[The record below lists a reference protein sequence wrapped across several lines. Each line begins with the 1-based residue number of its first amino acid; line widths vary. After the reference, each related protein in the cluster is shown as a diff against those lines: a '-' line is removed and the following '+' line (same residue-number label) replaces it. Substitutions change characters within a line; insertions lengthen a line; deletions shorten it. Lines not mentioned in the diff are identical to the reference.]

1 MAFITA
7 ALISGGAALLGG
19 ALASNAQGQAARTQ
33 ADAANNAAALQKS
46 TADQQLALQE
56 KMFNTQNA
64 LQEPFRQAGLS
75 GQNRLLDLLG
85 LSGNTTAAG
94 YGTAAQNFTPSD
106 LTSDPGYQF
115 RLSEGLK
122 ALDASAASRGGLLSG
137 NAGRALVDYGQA
149 SGSQEYQNA
158 FNRYNT
164 NRANILN
171 PLQSLAGQGQS
182 SSNTMGNAAANNAA
196 AGSGTLQNYGTNAG
210 NMMVNAGNAQ
220 ASGYLGQAN
229 SWNSALNNAASGYQ
243 NSVMM
248 NNLFGSNGGAG
259 GYQPYNNYSS
269 NGIPMPYSRP
279 SDL

>member
-33 ADAANNAAALQKS
+33 ADAANNAAALQKT
-46 TADQQLALQE
+46 TADKQLALQE
-56 KMFNTQNA
+56 KMFNKQNE

-85 LSGNTTAAG
+85 LSGNTKAAG

-115 RLSEGLK
+115 RLNEGLK

-149 SGSQEYQNA
+149 AGSQEYQNA

-182 SSNTMGNAAANNAA
+182 SSNTMGAAAGANAA
-196 AGSGTLQNYGTNAG
+196 AGSNTLQNYGTNAG

-229 SWNSALNNAASGYQ
+229 SWNQALNNAAGGYQ
-243 NSVMM
+243 NYAMM
-248 NNLFGSNGGAG
+248 NKLFGNGGYG
-259 GYQPYNNYSS
+259 PGSQNWYGSPTSGYGFTGPQ
-269 NGIPMPYSRP
+269 
-279 SDL
+279 

>member
-19 ALASNAQGQAARTQ
+19 ALASNAQGKAAEAQ
-33 ADAANNAAALQKS
+33 QSSAAK
-46 TADQQLALQE
+46 QLALQKE
-56 KMFNTQNA
+56 MFNKQIE
-64 LQEPFRQAGLS
+64 LQAPFRQAGLI

-158 FNRYNT
+158 FNRYQT
-164 NRANILN
+164 NRANLLN
-171 PLQSLAGQGQS
+171 PLQSLAGQAQS
-182 SSNTMGNAAANNAA
+182 SANTLGGAAQNYASTGTGSMQYGGNAA
-196 AGSGTLQNYGTNAG
+196 
-210 NMMVNAGNAQ
+210 

-243 NSVMM
+243 NYATM

-259 GYQPYNNYSS
+259 GYQPYNNYAS
-269 NGIPMPYSRP
+269 NGVPMPYSRP

>member
-46 TADQQLALQE
+46 TADKQLALQE
-56 KMFNTQNA
+56 KMFNTQNT
-64 LQEPFRQAGLS
+64 LQEPFRKAGIS

-94 YGTAAQNFTPSD
+94 YGSAAQNFTPSD

-122 ALDASAASRGGLLSG
+122 ALDASAAARGGLNSG

-149 SGSQEYQNA
+149 AGSQEYQNA
-158 FNRYNT
+158 YNRYNT

-182 SSNTMGNAAANNAA
+182 SSNAMGAAAGANAA
-196 AGSGTLQNYGTNAG
+196 AGSNTLQNYGNNAG

-243 NSVMM
+243 NSILMSK
-248 NNLFGSNGGAG
+248 LFGSETG
-259 GYQPYNNYSS
+259 GYQPYNNYAS
-269 NGIPMPYSRP
+269 NGVPMPYSRP